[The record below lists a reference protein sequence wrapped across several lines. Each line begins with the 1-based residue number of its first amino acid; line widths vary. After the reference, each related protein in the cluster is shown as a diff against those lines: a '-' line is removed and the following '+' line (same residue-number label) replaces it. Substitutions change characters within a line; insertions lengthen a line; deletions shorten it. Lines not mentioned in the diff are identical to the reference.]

1 LLLLVAPAT
10 KQHSSFFYY
19 IKCSKQY
26 HIVLWLT
33 HYYYC
38 FPLPHQAG
46 EHRNEIETAL
56 TTLMSCRA
64 HIRIQFYTQNRKKKG
79 RRERRPCVYRISCH
93 DRAQARP
100 NIKEEEDQVCAPI

>member
-38 FPLPHQAG
+38 FPLPHQDRRTQKRD
-46 EHRNEIETAL
+46 RNSFDHTNEL
-56 TTLMSCRA
+56 PGP
-64 HIRIQFYTQNRKKKG
+64 YTYTILYTK
-79 RRERRPCVYRISCH
+79 
-93 DRAQARP
+93 
-100 NIKEEEDQVCAPI
+100 